1 MGPEHQSFCCW
12 LCSSPLLKPARTTP
26 AVASG
31 RSVTLSPFRSS
42 NVYISFSTMSVS
54 SPIER
59 LKSSVRSS
67 TGRRTR

>member
-1 MGPEHQSFCCW
+1 MQ
-12 LCSSPLLKPARTTP
+12 ARTMP

-31 RSVTLSPFRSS
+31 RSVSESSPRSR
-42 NVYISFSTMSVS
+42 NVYISFSTMSVN

-67 TGRRTR
+67 SGSRISR